1 MYLSLS
7 QDTILTLYSRG
18 YKWYLATI
26 RHPPGSST
34 EDGCLG
40 GRELSHPSAEHKL
53 LSCAKSLVWILQKKG
68 PPRPLLPPPFPSLKR
83 PAHLGHVTRII
94 SRGSHPS
101 EHVKGAQPHKKNQ
114 VFDNQFC
121 SVLLRMTDCSCTI
134 VSCKNRCQT
143 GYSFLSFKSI
153 LLHGVFIFMYVFIY
167 YGFELSH

>member
-1 MYLSLS
+1 MYFHS
-7 QDTILTLYSRG
+7 QDTILTLYSRV

-26 RHPPGSST
+26 RHPPGRSA

-83 PAHLGHVTRII
+83 PAHLGHVTWII

-101 EHVKGAQPHKKNQ
+101 EHVKGSQPHKKNQ

-121 SVLLRMTDCSCTI
+121 SLNSLLRMTDCSCTSL
-134 VSCKNRCQT
+134 VQKQMSNR
-143 GYSFLSFKSI
+143 K
-153 LLHGVFIFMYVFIY
+153 FIFVF
-167 YGFELSH
+167 